1 MKCEGEQTLLRVF
14 LQNTDKVSWL
24 TASQDALLKE
34 AIHRKLEGATCLE
47 GTCGLIDSKW
57 IGSGRW
63 AIVEHR
69 PVIAEFLDSPDAIGE
84 FLGDVVRVVP
94 HALLTMERV
103 HALAHRRRAEEAATV
118 ASHLEAIG
126 RSEPDS
132 FLPDPEE
139 FPIMR
144 TAIDGQLLR
153 IFIDDTDKF
162 ETLPLYRAVLD
173 KARELGLSN
182 AVVLVAS
189 KGFGTHQRL
198 HSDSFPDYITELP
211 MLIEVVGTAEEIGR
225 LLPFLDE
232 AVPEGLITIEGVKML
247 RPSGVA
253 GG

>member
-1 MKCEGEQTLLRVF
+1 
-14 LQNTDKVSWL
+14 
-24 TASQDALLKE
+24 
-34 AIHRKLEGATCLE
+34 
-47 GTCGLIDSKW
+47 
-57 IGSGRW
+57 
-63 AIVEHR
+63 
-69 PVIAEFLDSPDAIGE
+69 
-84 FLGDVVRVVP
+84 
-94 HALLTMERV
+94 
-103 HALAHRRRAEEAATV
+103 
-118 ASHLEAIG
+118 
-126 RSEPDS
+126 
-132 FLPDPEE
+132 
-139 FPIMR
+139 MR